1 MVLPKRLARF
11 NRVVTNR
18 VTGPLAGRLPG
29 FGVIIHRGRRS
40 GREYRTPIN
49 IFRTSDGYVA
59 ALTYGMTDWARN
71 VLAAGGGE
79 LETRGRR
86 VPLTAPRLAHDPTR
100 RDMPPVVRQLVGMIG
115 VTEFLHLRTVPR
127 ADHVD

>member
-1 MVLPKRLARF
+1 MVLPRRLARF

-18 VTGPLAGRLPG
+18 VTGPLAGWLPG
-29 FGVIIHRGRRS
+29 FGVVSPRGRRS

-59 ALTYGMTDWARN
+59 ALTYGVTDWARN
-71 VLAAGGGE
+71 VLAAGGCE
-79 LETRGRR
+79 LEIRRQR
-86 VPLTAPRLAHDPTR
+86 VPVTRPRLVHDPTR

-115 VTEFLHLRTVPR
+115 VTDFLYLHTVAH